1 MSSCTITVSQE
12 ELDAAVTSARCLGN
26 GDSIWLA
33 SFTTDG
39 ELLADDEALR
49 SLNSRCSQIKTVNI
63 AREQDDDKNV
73 RRIKEILRSKQ
84 TTM

>member
-12 ELDAAVTSARCLGN
+12 ELHAAVTSARCLGN